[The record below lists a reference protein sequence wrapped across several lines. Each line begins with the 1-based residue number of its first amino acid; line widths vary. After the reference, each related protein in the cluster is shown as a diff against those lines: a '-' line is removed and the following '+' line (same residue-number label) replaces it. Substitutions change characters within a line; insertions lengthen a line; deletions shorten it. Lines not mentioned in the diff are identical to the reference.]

1 MGFVD
6 RIQRVFRGELPGG
19 VPQTKRRVVAKTSDY
34 TCVDSDS
41 GTVFTTLGSSG
52 DVDFT
57 LPTIGEGN
65 GWHAWFISA
74 TDNEMGI
81 VSAGSNDNIVGFNDA
96 AADEVRF
103 TTASEQIGC
112 GFYVVGDG
120 TKWYCF
126 VHLGQDSASVTI
138 T

>member
-1 MGFVD
+1 MQKILRGVD
-6 RIQRVFRGELPGG
+6 LEPSP
-19 VPQTKRRVVAKTSDY
+19 PQSKRRVVAKTADY

-57 LPTIGEGN
+57 LPAIGASD
-65 GWHAWFISA
+65 GWHAWFMSA
-74 TDNEMGI
+74 TDNEMGVI
-81 VSAGSNDNIVGFNDA
+81 SAGSLDNLVGFNDDT
-96 AADEVRF
+96 ADAVRF

-120 TKWYCF
+120 TKWYVF
-126 VHLGQDSASVTI
+126 VHLGQDSASVSI